1 MVQSNGS
8 GNGHPG
14 NGAGSGGRNGA
25 VMFQGE
31 VFDTP
36 ASIKALASCLEET
49 SAWASRKS
57 GK

>member
-1 MVQSNGS
+1 MTDARSDAAIVAEVPRQRVQ
-8 GNGHPG
+8 
-14 NGAGSGGRNGA
+14 
-25 VMFQGE
+25 
-31 VFDTP
+31 